1 MENLIDKNKVCEE
14 LKISKQTLERYM
26 RNGKIPYFKFGTSKN
41 SKVLFKEQ
49 DIIDYVK
56 NYYKKGE

>member
-1 MENLIDKNKVCEE
+1 MENLIDKNKVCEV

-41 SKVLFKEQ
+41 SKVLFRED
-49 DIIDYVK
+49 DIIEYVQK
-56 NYYKKGE
+56 YYKGE

>member
-1 MENLIDKNKVCEE
+1 MENMIDKNKVCEV

-26 RNGKIPYFKFGTSKN
+26 RNGKIPYCKFGTSKN
-41 SKVLFKEQ
+41 SKVLFKED
-49 DIIDYVK
+49 DIIEYIQ

>member
-1 MENLIDKNKVCEE
+1 MENLIDKNKVCEA

-26 RNGKIPYFKFGTSKN
+26 RNGKIPYFKFGASKN

-49 DIIDYVK
+49 DIIEYVQK
-56 NYYKKGE
+56 YYKGE